1 MGSFVWPVSTAAIIT
16 SPFGPRWGS
25 FHYGTDLSYGGCNG
39 DIIKAA
45 RAGKVTFAGSSGTY
59 GNLVK
64 ISHGGGV
71 ETRYAHCSSFIVSAG
86 DQVKAGQ
93 AIARIGTTG
102 RSTGPHLHF
111 EIRFNGTSKNPMN
124 YVSKS
129 DSVANFTGDMGTSSV
144 SGSGSS
150 GTKRSKAKEI
160 SQIKVVSTTGKQGA
174 QDKSLRGK
182 RTVLK
187 DGCEV
192 LIQSGSK
199 VYQPELEG
207 EITWSLE
214 RTGAAGKLEF
224 NAIDDGTLK
233 LKYGSPVRFKYFG
246 KNVFWGYIFTIK
258 PNGDTFS
265 VTAYDQLRYFKNKD
279 VMIYKKKTY
288 SQLLKQIAKKYSLS
302 CGTIVNTKYAIPK
315 RIEEGT
321 LFDILGNAADLTKK
335 ETGKTYI
342 LYDNFGK
349 LNLRKLSGMRLNL
362 LIDKSTAQSF
372 EYEGTIDGETYNRIK
387 LYTDSTKTGVRKVYI
402 RNNTSKQNQWGI
414 LQYTEKASH
423 TNKDKIKKET
433 KTLMKKYA
441 RPEKK
446 LSVSGCLG
454 DVRVRPGCSLMVQ
467 IDAGMEKVNS
477 YMYVEKATHKWS
489 DDSYM
494 MDLTLYSLGGEF
506 DAE

>member
-1 MGSFVWPVSTAAIIT
+1 MGSFVWPAPGVSRIT
-16 SPFGPRWGS
+16 CPWGTPR
-25 FHYGTDLSYGGCNG
+25 SYGHHMGV
-39 DIIKAA
+39 DIGISYGKLVAA
-45 RAGKVTFAGSSGTY
+45 RAGRVSKAGYRGTY
-59 GNLVK
+59 GLCLD
-64 ISHGGGV
+64 ITHSGGV
-71 ETRYAHCSSFIVSAG
+71 LTRYAHCDRLLVSVG

-93 AIARIGTTG
+93 QIAISGNTG

-111 EIRFNGTSKNPMN
+111 EIRFNDADRNPLN
-124 YVSKS
+124 YVSPS
-129 DSVANFTGDMGTSSV
+129 DTAANFTGDMGTSSV
-144 SGSGSS
+144 SGSASS
-150 GTKRSKAKEI
+150 GTTKKKSEAKEI

-182 RTVLK
+182 RTILK

-233 LKYGSPVRFKYFG
+233 LKYGSPVRFKYFE

-265 VTAYDQLRYFKNKD
+265 ITAYDQLRYFKNKD

-288 SQLLKQIAKKYSLS
+288 SQLLKQIAKKYGLS

-335 ETGKTYI
+335 ENGKTYV

-467 IDAGMEKVNS
+467 IDAGMEKVNT